1 MAVLCTTLVGL
12 LVLAASSLSPV
23 KAQTC
28 PASVTTMCSADDQC
42 NYALEIPTLKMT
54 LPVNPNVKAAER
66 DLEILEKTFE
76 QLRLSV
82 LRRNIN
88 QEVLNRLNEVE
99 NNLKTVRRSL
109 DGARDRN
116 VEVLH
121 AGQHVKQ
128 DRDTHRGLKT
138 LEESMD
144 QKFTG
149 LKGMLEKLLKTC
161 ARECSSDNPV
171 SRGPP
176 KDCADVYKTGL
187 RENGVYSITP
197 NINQDSVDV
206 YCDMKSGG
214 GGWTVIQRRMDG
226 SVNFTRKWVDYQRGF
241 GNLTGEFWIGLDSLH
256 EITRRQD
263 YVLRVELEDW
273 DKVSKFA
280 RYGAFYV
287 ADARDKYRLHIDG
300 YSGTAGDAFRFSDQY
315 MHDNQQFTTYD
326 EDHDKY
332 PSGNCG
338 WYYKAGWWF
347 DACLATNLNGVYY
360 QGMYTGI
367 RDGIFWGT
375 WHNLTLGDLRF
386 SFKYVDMK
394 IRPVTF

>member
-161 ARECSSDNPV
+161 ARECSSDNP
-171 SRGPP
+171 GMH
-176 KDCADVYKTGL
+176 KIFGL
-187 RENGVYSITP
+187 LMHTYRT
-197 NINQDSVDV
+197 
-206 YCDMKSGG
+206 
-214 GGWTVIQRRMDG
+214 
-226 SVNFTRKWVDYQRGF
+226 F
-241 GNLTGEFWIGLDSLH
+241 SL
-256 EITRRQD
+256 
-263 YVLRVELEDW
+263 
-273 DKVSKFA
+273 
-280 RYGAFYV
+280 
-287 ADARDKYRLHIDG
+287 
-300 YSGTAGDAFRFSDQY
+300 
-315 MHDNQQFTTYD
+315 
-326 EDHDKY
+326 
-332 PSGNCG
+332 
-338 WYYKAGWWF
+338 
-347 DACLATNLNGVYY
+347 
-360 QGMYTGI
+360 
-367 RDGIFWGT
+367 
-375 WHNLTLGDLRF
+375 F
-386 SFKYVDMK
+386 SFEPSRHKV
-394 IRPVTF
+394 